1 METIPPNTPTLRS
14 EDEDALASHV
24 LEIIGGITLEALK
37 TLEEAEDRELW
48 LMEEGDDSVFYS
60 DEEQAHQGN
69 KDATSYDFGAK
80 QRVNSAVELYQQ
92 REDVPGEVVI
102 IDKEMERKT
111 SQQVI
116 WSEEECRK
124 LQTTK
129 TEQMHVSESGATPEN
144 LVRTWGEFL
153 QASCTTVDMQTQ
165 PEKNIPTDTG
175 KRSLVLLCGEIIKN
189 AFADRMETF
198 FSSFSA
204 NRRVKEEE
212 VETPQLDSFEVF
224 NESSTRPSRAAGVP
238 KQLSGAERH
247 ISGDRR
253 PEVDQEAQQDRGFH
267 GFHQNPSPGSY
278 TLPLPKKCGGGD
290 AFNHLT
296 SSKYSTVSYRRIRR
310 GNTRQKIKEFEHML
324 MNK

>member
-165 PEKNIPTDTG
+165 PEKNIPTDT
-175 KRSLVLLCGEIIKN
+175 
-189 AFADRMETF
+189 
-198 FSSFSA
+198 A